1 MRRLA
6 VALLIGCSSTAAPPP
21 QRPPVVTAQPTQPA
35 QPPLPPP
42 RCAVIDGDDA
52 LALAGPT
59 DATHAIDL
67 DGDPATTESAV
78 EHDCRSGLR
87 CHYAIY
93 AQRDGCWTRLGATG
107 DLMSEPGC
115 ERGSPKGTYCTL
127 TGMRLMIHG
136 DAQQYI
142 YPFRG
147 AYGAEE
153 AGPRYVPGPSKRP

>member
-1 MRRLA
+1 MIEISRGSVDLAGRRGPGSYTEGFDRQE
-6 VALLIGCSSTAAPPP
+6 GCHRTC
-21 QRPPVVTAQPTQPA
+21 TD
-35 QPPLPPP
+35 
-42 RCAVIDGDDA
+42 CARDDDA